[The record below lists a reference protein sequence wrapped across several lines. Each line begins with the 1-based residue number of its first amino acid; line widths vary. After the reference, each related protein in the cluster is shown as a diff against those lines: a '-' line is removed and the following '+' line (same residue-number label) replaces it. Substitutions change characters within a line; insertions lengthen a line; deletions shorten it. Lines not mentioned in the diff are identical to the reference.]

1 METINAWSKY
11 TDAEKKKIFSFA
23 EDYRKFISKCKTER
37 ECVTEAVEIA
47 KKAGYKDLN
56 DIISSGKKLKAG
68 DKVFAVNMKKAIL
81 LFNIGKKPMEE
92 GLNIL
97 GAHIDSPRI
106 DVKQNPVYEDRDL
119 VLFDTHYYGGI
130 KKYQWVAREMAI
142 HGVVALKNGKI
153 LEVNVG
159 DNPGD
164 PVFCVTDLLVHLAQK
179 QLEKDGEHVV
189 EGEDLNLLV
198 GSMPEKKRASEKA
211 SDDKELVKKN
221 LLAILKK
228 KYGFEEAD
236 FLSAEL
242 EIVPAGEA
250 RDCGFDSSMIM
261 GYGHDDR
268 VCSYPSLIA
277 QVETDTLE
285 KTGVTI
291 LVDKEEIGSVGATG
305 MTSRFFEN
313 TVAEVMDRAGQYSE
327 LSVRR
332 ALANSKMLSSDVS
345 SAYDPNY
352 PSFFET
358 KNVAY
363 LGHGVVFNK
372 FTGVRGKSGSNDAS
386 AEYLGRLRKIMD
398 DNKVTFQTAELGKVD
413 IGGGGTIAYILA
425 TYGMHVIDSGV
436 AVLNMHA
443 PAEIISKVDLYEAL
457 KCYRAFLRDGGNV

>member
-23 EDYRKFISKCKTER
+23 EEYRKFISKCKTER

-198 GSMPEKKRASEKA
+198 GSMPEKKRASEKT
-211 SDDKELVKKN
+211 SDDKEFVKKN

-228 KYGFEEAD
+228 KYGFEEKVYV
-236 FLSAEL
+236 AEIEFEAFAGAVDTTKKFKAL
-242 EIVPAGEA
+242 PKFPAVTRDLAVIIDNDVPVSEIEKVINES
-250 RDCGFDSSMIM
+250 CGKI
-261 GYGHDDR
+261 
-268 VCSYPSLIA
+268 
-277 QVETDTLE
+277 LE
-285 KTGVTI
+285 KLQLFDVYKGKQNTG
-291 LVDKEEIGSVGATG
+291 G
-305 MTSRFFEN
+305 
-313 TVAEVMDRAGQYSE
+313 
-327 LSVRR
+327 
-332 ALANSKMLSSDVS
+332 
-345 SAYDPNY
+345 
-352 PSFFET
+352 
-358 KNVAY
+358 
-363 LGHGVVFNK
+363 
-372 FTGVRGKSGSNDAS
+372 
-386 AEYLGRLRKIMD
+386 
-398 DNKVTFQTAELGKVD
+398 
-413 IGGGGTIAYILA
+413 
-425 TYGMHVIDSGV
+425 
-436 AVLNMHA
+436 
-443 PAEIISKVDLYEAL
+443 
-457 KCYRAFLRDGGNV
+457 

>member
-1 METINAWSKY
+1 MKSENAWSKY
-11 TDAEKKKIFSFA
+11 SAYDKKKIFSFA
-23 EDYRKFISKCKTER
+23 SDYRKFISECKTER
-37 ECVTEAVEIA
+37 ECVAEAVNIA
-47 KKAGYKDLN
+47 EKKGYVNLEK
-56 DIISSGKKLKAG
+56 IIKEKKKLKPG
-68 DKVFAVNMKKAIL
+68 DKVYAVNMKKSIL
-81 LFNIGKKPMEE
+81 MFNIGTAPMEE

-97 GAHIDSPRI
+97 GAHVDSPRI
-106 DVKQNPVYEDRDL
+106 DIKQNPVYEDNDL

-142 HGVVALKNGKI
+142 HGVVVLKSGKI

-164 PVFCVTDLLVHLAQK
+164 PVFCITDILVHLAEK
-179 QLEKDGEHVV
+179 QLKKSGEHVV
-189 EGEDLNLLV
+189 EGEDLDLLV
-198 GSMPEKKRASEKA
+198 GSMPAAVTSKEK
-211 SDDKELVKKN
+211 DQVKKN
-221 LLAILKK
+221 VLSILKK

-236 FLSAEL
+236 FVSAEL

-250 RDCGFDSSMIM
+250 RDCGLDESMIM

-268 VCSYPSLIA
+268 VCAYPSLIA
-277 QVETDTLE
+277 MTESGRLK
-285 KTGVTI
+285 KTGVCI

-313 TVAEVMDRAGQYSE
+313 TVAEVMERAGQYSE
-327 LSVRR
+327 LKLRR
-332 ALANSKMLSSDVS
+332 VLTNSRMLSSDVS

-352 PSFFET
+352 PSFFEL
-358 KNVAY
+358 KNTAF

-386 AEYLGRLRKIMD
+386 AEYLGELRAIMD
-398 DNKVTFQTAELGKVD
+398 KNKVSYQTAELGKVD

-425 TYGMHVIDSGV
+425 TYGMNVIDSGV

-443 PAEIISKVDLYEAL
+443 PMEVISKVDVYEAY
-457 KCYRAFLRDGGNV
+457 KCYKAFLANA